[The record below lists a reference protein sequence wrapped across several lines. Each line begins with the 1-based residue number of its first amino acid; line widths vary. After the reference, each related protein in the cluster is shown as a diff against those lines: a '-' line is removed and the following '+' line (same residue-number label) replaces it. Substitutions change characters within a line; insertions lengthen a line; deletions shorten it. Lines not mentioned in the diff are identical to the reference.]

1 MTTFG
6 RFPSYIVRG
15 TFLSLSSYLDKQRIS
30 VHISIQEF
38 ECSGEHDKVKRQDL
52 LRIGQMIRQNDNIKG
67 AERYLHC

>member
-15 TFLSLSSYLDKQRIS
+15 TFRA